1 MNSPQLPSVELIQGN
16 TASTDDP
23 PPRGR
28 RLRVF
33 LLVLLISG
41 ALGVALVY
49 SRSPVYRAAAS
60 VLTVEPKAV
69 DMRSADADI
78 EHVAI
83 QGRLLLGEELLG
95 RLAGR
100 LGDENPEDSF
110 GLDQLRAILSV
121 TPVPDTNLLE
131 LRAEGEYPQ
140 QLQRLVNRWAESYE
154 AFRAEEIEAATG
166 RTTAEINDQQT
177 ELSRKIDNARA
188 ELQAFRETHDIV
200 SLERNENR
208 SLASLK
214 GLNDSLNKA
223 HERLVEAQAR
233 KLAID
238 DAVARGEAVIPDEQ
252 KSDITR
258 LQLAVQRGRTH
269 LAELRQKY
277 TERYIERDPVLKS
290 LPNEV
295 RAMERDLVHALR
307 LAGQT
312 VSDEA
317 SQAVETARV
326 AVASLEAELAEQ
338 QNRVQTFTEHFKTFQ
353 ALEEGLARLDTLYA
367 ENEERLAQIQVRNL
381 KKFPPI
387 QIVEWA
393 RVPTRPIY
401 PNYERDLMI
410 ALGSALVLA
419 LFVTWLVDY
428 LSAKPASATGRP
440 TIGVRIYGGDQAQA
454 LGDNADQERL
464 INADPPAR
472 LAASPPHAEPAAE
485 LPVLPRELAVSEVQS
500 LLSHCDPE
508 TLGYAVLMLSGVS
521 PYELPLLHAQCFTD
535 DNREITLSGANR
547 RVIEIDN
554 RHWPIL
560 EHIRK
565 HMSERNMAM
574 SVADFDQRLDAAAN
588 RARLADPSS
597 IDALAL
603 WHTYVVYLI
612 RQGIDTSALT
622 KRVGSISGELFGALV
637 HFAPPGGNRPLDRIE
652 LTYPA
657 LPG

>member
-16 TASTDDP
+16 TAPTGDL
-23 PPRGR
+23 PPRGHR
-28 RLRVF
+28 FKVF
-33 LLVLLISG
+33 LLVLLLSG

-49 SRSPVYRAAAS
+49 GRSPVYRAFAS

-110 GLDQLRAILSV
+110 SLDQLRTTLSV
-121 TPVPDTNLLE
+121 APVPDTNLLE

-140 QLQRLVNRWAESYE
+140 QLQRMVNLWAESYE

-166 RTTAEINDQQT
+166 RTTAEIKDQQT
-177 ELSRKIDNARA
+177 ELGHKIDTARA
-188 ELQAFRETHDIV
+188 ALQTFRETHDIV
-200 SLERNENR
+200 SLERDENR

-223 HERLVEAQAR
+223 RERLVEAQAR
-233 KLAID
+233 KFAVD
-238 DAVARGEAVIPDEQ
+238 DAIARGEAVIPDEQ

-295 RAMERDLVHALR
+295 RAMERDLANALR

-312 VSDEA
+312 VSDESA
-317 SQAVETARV
+317 QAVETARG
-326 AVASLEAELAEQ
+326 AVNALETDLDAQ
-338 QNRVQTFTEHFKTFQ
+338 QSRVQTFTERFKEFQ

-393 RVPTRPIY
+393 RLPTRPIY
-401 PNYERDLMI
+401 PDYERDLVI
-410 ALGSALVLA
+410 ALGSALALA
-419 LFVTWLVDY
+419 LFVTWLVEY
-428 LSAKPASATGRP
+428 LSAKPTPATGQP
-440 TIGVRIYGGDQAQA
+440 TIGVRIYGGDQTQA
-454 LGDNADQERL
+454 LDHNTDQERL
-464 INADPPAR
+464 IDANPQSQ
-472 LAASPPHAEPAAE
+472 LASSPSHTEPAAE
-485 LPVLPRELAVSEVQS
+485 LPVLPRELAVSEVRS
-500 LLSHCDPE
+500 LLGECTPN
-508 TLGYAVLMLSGVS
+508 TIGYAVLMMSGVS
-521 PYELPLLHAQCFTD
+521 PYELPLLHAQCFD
-535 DNREITLSGANR
+535 ADSLAVKLSGAGR
-547 RVIEIDN
+547 RIIQIDH
-554 RHWPIL
+554 RHWPTL
-560 EHIRK
+560 DNV
-565 HMSERNMAM
+565 RNDMDTARM
-574 SVADFDQRLDAAAN
+574 TLSVADLDQRLNEAAG
-588 RARLADPSS
+588 RARLADPGSVN
-597 IDALAL
+597 ALAL
-603 WHTYVVYLI
+603 WHTYVLYLI

-622 KRVGSISGELFGALV
+622 KRVGAIPSELFRALV
-637 HFAPPGGNRPLDRIE
+637 HFAPPGGNRPLDSIDF
-652 LTYPA
+652 TYPA